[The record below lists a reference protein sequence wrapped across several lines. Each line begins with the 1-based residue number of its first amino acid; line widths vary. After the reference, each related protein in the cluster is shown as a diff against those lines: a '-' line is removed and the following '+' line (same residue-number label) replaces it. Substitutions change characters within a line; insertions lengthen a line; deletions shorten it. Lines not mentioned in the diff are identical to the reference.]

1 MSNLMQGTSFHD
13 EGDARFET
21 NEHVRTVEVAKP
33 ATDWTSGAL
42 KSRRW
47 NVTGRIYAH
56 HDSHGVTYEVRH
68 DDDGSIGHYEPRELR
83 SVSFPDGNKEVQPC
97 TNPEPCALHPRV
109 TAPAKPEWEE
119 INFTTARLAV
129 PGGWLYRTRSY
140 KALTRYENFPNEYAV
155 TSESTTFVPD
165 PLPVTIVP

>member
-1 MSNLMQGTSFHD
+1 MSNLMQGTPFD
-13 EGDARFET
+13 EGDAVFVT

-33 ATDWTSGAL
+33 STDWTSGAL

-47 NVTGRIYAH
+47 NVTGRIYAK
-56 HDSHGVTYEVRH
+56 HDSHGVVYDVRH
-68 DDDGSIGHYEPRELR
+68 DDDGSIGCYEPRELR
-83 SVSFPDGNKEVQPC
+83 SVSFPVGREEPC
-97 TNPEPCALHPRV
+97 PNPEPCALHPRTV
-109 TAPAKPEWEE
+109 APAKAEWEE

-165 PLPVTIVP
+165 PLPVTIAP